1 MPIFSDIL
9 YLDNIENE
17 FELMKEFTF
26 KLQEKEEVYKG
37 YNLRRNARAH
47 LEFDSND
54 SVYKIPRN
62 NLKNGDKINI
72 VDLNGNSQ
80 VFTIINREFRKVKEE
95 DFNNSFINSS
105 NDESN
110 LKSIDCDIRYSNKE
124 MEWIIV
130 GSAPVEM
137 EDRIIMFSKDNKIL
151 IFSSWGN
158 QLIYSARYDKLDKDN
173 YVINN
178 LKVALRPIDLTDREY
193 IDKFKFQIKC
203 HLDDLNWIDKWSNEN
218 YNQIKN

>member
-1 MPIFSDIL
+1 MPIFSDII
-9 YLDNIENE
+9 YLKNFENE
-17 FELMKEFTF
+17 MKLMKEFTF
-26 KLQEKEEVYKG
+26 KLKEKEEIYKG
-37 YNLRRNARAH
+37 YNLRINSKTQ

-54 SVYKIPRN
+54 SVYKIPRK

-72 VDLNGNSQ
+72 ISLNGNSK

-95 DFNNSFINSS
+95 DFNHTSITSC
-105 NDESN
+105 NDQSN
-110 LKSIDCDIRYSNKE
+110 LKSIDCDIHYTNKE

-130 GSAPVEM
+130 GTAPVEM
-137 EDRIIMFSKDNKIL
+137 EDRIIMFSKGNKIL

-158 QLIYSARYDKLDKDN
+158 QLIYSATFDKLDEDN

-178 LKVALRPIDLTDREY
+178 LNVVLRPIDLTDSQY

-203 HLDDLNWIDKWSNEN
+203 HLDNLNWINKWSNEN
-218 YNQIKN
+218 YNKIKN